1 MSKPL
6 MYRRFSQVT
15 MVVIVNIVI
24 IPYQIFNI
32 AECIEGILSLLS
44 LWLSLQGCFSSTNQY
59 SCHNSKA
66 LGWGHTHT
74 HTHTRYSYGPR
85 TVQRKFEYFTHT
97 NHQTMLMLY

>member
-1 MSKPL
+1 MSKTL
-6 MYRRFSQVT
+6 MYRRFIQVI
-15 MVVIVNIVI
+15 MVVVVNIVI

-32 AECIEGILSLLS
+32 AGCIEGILSLLS

-66 LGWGHTHT
+66 LGWGHTHP
-74 HTHTRYSYGPR
+74 RYSYGPR

-97 NHQTMLMLY
+97 IHQTMLML